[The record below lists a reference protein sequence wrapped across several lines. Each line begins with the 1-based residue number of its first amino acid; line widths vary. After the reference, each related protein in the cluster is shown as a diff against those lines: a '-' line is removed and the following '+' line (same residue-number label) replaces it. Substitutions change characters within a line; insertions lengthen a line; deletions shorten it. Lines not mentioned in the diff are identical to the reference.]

1 MSIFSKKIIET
12 IIVDG
17 MKCSHCAQK
26 VVDTLKKHNVKA
38 TFFIV
43 GNYLKTKPEL
53 IKRMAEEGHIVGNHT
68 YSHPDMSKI
77 SDFESFIFSF
87 RASSSTMR

>member
-38 TFFIV
+38 SV
-43 GNYLKTKPEL
+43 SLEDKMVEVKY
-53 IKRMAEEGHIVGNHT
+53 EEGKMTTDQIKEIIRDLGFVC
-68 YSHPDMSKI
+68 
-77 SDFESFIFSF
+77 
-87 RASSSTMR
+87 